1 MLPLARLALA
11 GAVLLGAGCGG
22 PPQFAG
28 ETVRVLG
35 PGGEVRLEVFADVA
49 DDERERR
56 EGLTRFDSLAA
67 GRGLLLVLPAEG
79 EVCITN
85 AKVDFPIDAVF
96 AATDGTV
103 VAVERNVPRDDVTL
117 RCHLSTRR
125 ILEINAGDAGA
136 VSPGDQLVF

>member
-1 MLPLARLALA
+1 MRWRSYIPVAL
-11 GAVLLGAGCGG
+11 LLGAGCGG

-56 EGLTRFDSLAA
+56 EGLTRYDSLAA
-67 GRGLLLVLPAEG
+67 GRGLLIVLPAEG

-85 AKVDFPIDAVF
+85 AKVDFAIDAVF
-96 AATDGTV
+96 AAADGTV

-117 RCHLSTRR
+117 RCHGSTRR
-125 ILEINAGDAGA
+125 ILEVNGGDASA

>member
-1 MLPLARLALA
+1 MRSYSSIAVAL
-11 GAVLLGAGCGG
+11 LLGAGCGG
-22 PPQFAG
+22 PPQFSG

-56 EGLTRFDSLAA
+56 EGLARYDSLAA
-67 GRGLLLVLPAEG
+67 GRGLLIVLPAEG

-85 AKVDFPIDAVF
+85 AKVDFAVDAVF

-117 RCHLSTRR
+117 RCHRSTRR
-125 ILEINAGDAGA
+125 ILEVNGGDASA